1 MEEVDEGY
9 LVIRMGV
16 SVRMFLLVLACPGNN
31 NNIIIA
37 MTMFVVLLS

>member
-16 SVRMFLLVLACPGNN
+16 SVRMFLLVLAYPG